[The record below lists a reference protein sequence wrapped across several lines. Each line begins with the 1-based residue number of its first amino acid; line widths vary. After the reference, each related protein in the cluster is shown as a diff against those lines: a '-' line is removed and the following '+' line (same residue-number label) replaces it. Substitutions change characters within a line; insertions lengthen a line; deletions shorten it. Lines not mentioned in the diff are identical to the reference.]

1 MNQINSENANEI
13 IPGLWL
19 GNAKA
24 SLDKDFLEKNNIKYI
39 FNCTKD
45 LPFVDNK
52 EYKKFRLPVDDNL
65 QKEEIIR
72 MNKLLP
78 KYIPIIH
85 HALQNHQNVLI
96 HCFAGKQRSA
106 CLLTAYLTYASHLPL
121 LTVIQS
127 IKKKRPIAFTPLI
140 NFKKSLLDYSKMNG
154 LPLSSKD
161 LQVK

>member
-1 MNQINSENANEI
+1 MNSDNANEI

-24 SLDKDFLEKNNIKYI
+24 SLDKQFLESNNIKYI

-45 LPFVDNK
+45 LPFVDDRQ
-52 EYKKFRLPVDDNL
+52 YKKFRLPVDDNL

-127 IKKKRPIAFTPLI
+127 VKRKRPVAFTPLI
-140 NFKKSLLDYSKMNG
+140 NFRKSLVDYSKING
-154 LPLSSKD
+154 FPISQKD
-161 LQVK
+161 IQTK